1 MTQGTR
7 VAGML
12 LAVMLALAGCG
23 GNEPSDPVAS
33 PLVAYVEVDM
43 VTSQNRVVVVRADG
57 TDRRVLAE
65 AGDAEPYVFEA
76 IPSPDGTKVLYGVT
90 SRDFSTATWYEVPV
104 AGGAS
109 VETVLPARGHPIAW
123 SPAGSPLLLT
133 VGSRLATGSPG
144 STAFTWASPEGLGIA
159 QAAWAPDG
167 SRLAFSANA
176 PGDWYLTIYL
186 TDALGVADA
195 VSDGTGVDRGP
206 AISPTTGTVAF
217 TREAVGLFLTQAG
230 APERLF
236 MSGFFGPFVHWS
248 PDGRWLLADRSN
260 GTAYELVRI
269 NVETAEF
276 EVLLPAV
283 IQRLNAPYPWSP
295 DGSLVLADRGATLE
309 TSVTTLRPDGSGVT
323 SIVPEGSFG
332 GMARWVPSRE

>member
-7 VAGML
+7 MAGMHL
-12 LAVMLALAGCG
+12 TAILALAGCAG
-23 GNEPSDPVAS
+23 DEPSDTVS
-33 PLVAYVEVDM
+33 NPLVVYAEVDKA
-43 VTSQNRVVVVRADG
+43 TNQHRVVVVRADG
-57 TDRRVLAE
+57 TGRRMLAE

-90 SRDFSTATWYEVPV
+90 SRDFGTATWYEVPV

-109 VETVLPARGHPIAW
+109 VETVLPAEGSPIAW
-123 SPAGSPLLLT
+123 SPAGSPLLLQ
-133 VGSRLATGSPG
+133 VSSRLATGSPG
-144 STAFTWASPEGLGIA
+144 STAFTWASPEGLGVA

-167 SRLAFSANA
+167 SRIAFSANV
-176 PGDWYLTIYL
+176 PGVWNLTIYL
-186 TDALGVADA
+186 TDALGRADA
-195 VSDGTGVDRGP
+195 VSDGSGVDRGP
-206 AISPTTGTVAF
+206 AISPTTGLVAF
-217 TREAVGLFLTQAG
+217 SREGVGLFLTQAG

-236 MSGFFGPFVHWS
+236 MSGYFGPFVHWS

-295 DGSLVLADRGATLE
+295 DGSLLLADRGATLE

-332 GMARWVPSRE
+332 SMARWVPSRE